1 MPTYYLKDKIKAN
14 KDFLNELE
22 KKSWAEI
29 ENLQN
34 QINNIEA
41 SEESK
46 TLIQLIKNLLT
57 SYYVFVGGLENL
69 NSESSSVSISKPE
82 FKELETVLELPEE
95 NLEVQDVDTI
105 NTSDYEPFEYFV
117 DFDEPIGKPLSDEDL
132 YG

>member
-14 KDFLNELE
+14 KDFINELE

-46 TLIQLIKNLLT
+46 TLIQLIKKLLT

-82 FKELETVLELPEE
+82 FKELETVLVLPEE